1 MCCCNAVD
9 AVRLQKALGFGA
21 AATAEISVA
30 DLDNPLELA
39 GFGFTVGTF
48 AAAGGGAT
56 AQVSGSGPLGGGRRG
71 RNIS

>member
-1 MCCCNAVD
+1 MDSFTN
-9 AVRLQKALGFGA
+9 
-21 AATAEISVA
+21 VA

-56 AQVSGSGPLGGGRRG
+56 AQVSGSGPFGGGRRG
-71 RNIS
+71 RDIS